1 MNVLVPVYTVGTGT
15 GTVVSEQYVI
25 VLFYYDMAYYTG
37 DKENII
43 NETQDK

>member
-1 MNVLVPVYTVGTGT
+1 MNVLVPVYTVGT

-37 DKENII
+37 VKENIL